1 MDGKQLLLDEGLE
14 VLEDKEYMEL
24 LEKFLLDFTDNV
36 KNGRSIFYRK

>member
-24 LEKFLLDFTDNV
+24 LVIHPNTNQKYENLC
-36 KNGRSIFYRK
+36 Y